1 MAGPLLQ
8 LAFSVDGSPTLHDL
22 VEPGPEVL
30 GQRALLG
37 GGQAVG
43 KLIRPAGTDDRRG
56 DDDDGA

>member
-1 MAGPLLQ
+1 LAGPLLH
-8 LAFSVDGSPTLHDL
+8 LAFCVDGPPTLRDL
-22 VEPGPEVL
+22 VELGLEVL